1 MIKERRRFP
10 RTFVFWRA
18 ELTLEGQ
25 NTPTSLHATEVSDI
39 GIGLVGH
46 SPLPVGATCTLT
58 LEMEDWQGLPQ
69 SLTLA
74 GEVVFA
80 AKSGWTYP
88 FRAGIKFLRPSR
100 DKIEKLKQTLRQLDC
115 ANGSG
120 IPEFA

>member
-39 GIGLVGH
+39 GIGLVGD
-46 SPLPVGATCTLT
+46 SALPVGATCTLT

-69 SLTLA
+69 S
-74 GEVVFA
+74 E
-80 AKSGWTYP
+80 
-88 FRAGIKFLRPSR
+88 R
-100 DKIEKLKQTLRQLDC
+100 QTASALSC
-115 ANGSG
+115 AHL
-120 IPEFA
+120 IPVRR